1 MWLHRPTFAIYDV
14 TTTTIT
20 VTQPCLSEAWCISV
34 EVRASHYICV
44 VSHPRVADPACSV
57 TAADAAEV
65 PEEGADSLKVQLQ
78 DLEEERK
85 AATAKA
91 ESLASKGKRLA
102 EAITNLQHGALQAM
116 KAGDEAAARELLQVG
131 CSI

>member
-1 MWLHRPTFAIYDV
+1 MLACAAIQGAADFAG
-14 TTTTIT
+14 
-20 VTQPCLSEAWCISV
+20 LL
-34 EVRASHYICV
+34 
-44 VSHPRVADPACSV
+44 

-65 PEEGADSLKVQLQ
+65 PEEGADSLKLQLQ

-102 EAITNLQHGALQAM
+102 EAVTNLQHGALQAM
-116 KAGDEAAARELLQVG
+116 KAGDETAARELLQVG
-131 CSI
+131 RSM

>member
-1 MWLHRPTFAIYDV
+1 MEVRTSHTFAWSAI
-14 TTTTIT
+14 
-20 VTQPCLSEAWCISV
+20 
-34 EVRASHYICV
+34 RK
-44 VSHPRVADPACSV
+44 VADPACSL
-57 TAADAAEV
+57 TAAGAAEV
-65 PEEGADSLKVQLQ
+65 PEEGADSLKLQLQ

-91 ESLASKGKRLA
+91 ESLAQKGKRLA